1 MIFLLI
7 ISNLHLYFLNNF
19 LRNILICFMFSIVSF
34 LHFLDVCCN
43 FKECLK
49 LLAEVFLITK
59 MNTVIGKY
67 IKGLNIF
74 LSYLT
79 WNVLNIIWS
88 CLWSIVSKIP
98 ADYCK
103 NSMTILLMTQNTTK
117 VINTFTPKYMISAQ

>member
-7 ISNLHLYFLNNF
+7 ISNLLVFLGQFSLYYINLFHVLNSEFLN
-19 LRNILICFMFSIVSF
+19 
-34 LHFLDVCCN
+34 FLDVCCN
-43 FKECLK
+43 FQECLK

-79 WNVLNIIWS
+79 
-88 CLWSIVSKIP
+88 
-98 ADYCK
+98 
-103 NSMTILLMTQNTTK
+103 
-117 VINTFTPKYMISAQ
+117 